1 MQKADQRRSMSRFSR
16 ILLHPALPALMLL
29 AFVVLAG
36 FLWHGIQSQSREQ
49 VRLLLDS
56 EVSSLLRE
64 LEGDLV
70 QNLDALRRMAERR
83 ETTPSLSR
91 ETWRA
96 DARQYIEDF
105 NHYRAIEWIDTDYAI
120 RWVEPREG
128 NYSVIGWNV
137 AFNDQR
143 ARALSESART
153 GQTDFSGIIELE
165 QGGRGLVAYVP
176 IGAGDSHLGFIAGV
190 FELEGL
196 VEALIASRL
205 KGNFRVNILEH
216 GQTEFSVPSDSATD
230 EKLTR
235 TADVNIPG
243 LDWQLQVTPSQRW
256 VSAKQ
261 GLWPMITLLSLT
273 GLGLLIS
280 ALAWSTQ
287 LLLHRNR
294 SLLKTRAA
302 LEEETRE
309 RESIQQDLVRLAST
323 DTLTGL
329 ANRRFFMEDLSHTLS
344 IADRQ
349 LHQVA
354 LITIDLDR
362 FQILNDTLGHQF
374 GDELL
379 IRVAER
385 LNDINDERVLTAY
398 SSGDEF
404 LVCQQHV
411 EDIDEVIHLL
421 GQIRQCFR
429 QPFTVHGEDYAVTA
443 TMGVAVYPQS
453 GLDADTLMRNADV
466 ALYRAKEKGRDLYQ
480 FYTEGMQ
487 DREVHRLELDRDLDQ
502 ALAGDQLALHFQPQL
517 DLATGQVGSVEALI
531 RWHHPTR
538 GLVSP
543 GEFIPLA
550 EESGRIAD
558 IGRWVAIA
566 ACRQLAKWSDGPLSH
581 LRIAINLSGRE
592 LETGTLASQIR
603 DCLTRWDV
611 DPSRLELELTEEVF
625 IASRPENL
633 EQLRELH
640 DVGVHLAIDDFGV
653 GYSSL
658 AYLRDFP
665 VNLLKIDRSFIT
677 RVTDRHD
684 DAVITGAVIQ
694 LSHSLGI
701 QVAAEGVETE
711 AQLSFLRNHHCDL
724 AQGFLIS
731 HPVPADQLEREIR
744 QGHFE
749 TGSLRLSPL
758 NP

>member
-1 MQKADQRRSMSRFSR
+1 MQKADRRQSMSRFSR
-16 ILLHPALPALMLL
+16 TLLHPALPAVMLL
-29 AFVVLAG
+29 SFVVLAG

-49 VRLLLDS
+49 VRLLFES
-56 EVSSLLRE
+56 EVSSLARE
-64 LEGDLV
+64 LEGDFS
-70 QNLDALRRMAERR
+70 QHLDALRRMAERR
-83 ETTPSLSR
+83 SASSRLSQAN
-91 ETWRA
+91 WRA
-96 DARQYIEDF
+96 DARQYIDDF
-105 NHYRAIEWIDTDYAI
+105 NHYRAIEWIDTDHNI
-120 RWVEPREG
+120 RWVEPRDG
-128 NYSVIGWNV
+128 NDSVIGLNV
-137 AFNDQR
+137 AFNDER
-143 ARALSESART
+143 ERALEQSTRT
-153 GQTDFSGIIELE
+153 GQTDFSGILELK
-165 QGGRGLVAYVP
+165 QGGRGLVAYAP
-176 IGAGDSHLGFIAGV
+176 IGANDRNDGFIAGV
-190 FELEGL
+190 FELES
-196 VEALIASRL
+196 LIDTLIISRL
-205 KGNFRVNILEH
+205 KGDFRIDILEDDEA
-216 GQTEFSVPSDSATD
+216 QFSISPDRPTD
-230 EKLTR
+230 DTLTR
-235 TADVNIPG
+235 TVDVAIPG
-243 LDWQLQVTPSQRW
+243 LDWQLRVTPARSW
-256 VSAKQ
+256 VQANQSV
-261 GLWPMITLLSLT
+261 WPLVTLVSLIV
-273 GLGLLIS
+273 LGLLIS
-280 ALAWSTQ
+280 ALGWSTQ
-287 LLLHRNR
+287 LLLRRNR

-349 LHQVA
+349 MHQVA

-385 LNDINDERVLTAY
+385 LNAINDERVLTAY

-421 GQIRQCFR
+421 SQIRQCFR
-429 QPFTVHGEDYAVTA
+429 HAFEVQGEHYTVTA

-453 GLDADTLMRNADV
+453 GLDADTLIRNADV

-487 DREVHRLELDRDLDQ
+487 DREVHRLELDRDLEQ
-502 ALAGDQLALHFQPQL
+502 ALAEDQLVLYFQPQL
-517 DLATGQVGSVEALI
+517 DLATQQVGSVEALI
-531 RWHHPTR
+531 RWQHPTR
-538 GLVSP
+538 GLIPP

-566 ACRQLAKWSDGPLSH
+566 ACRQLADWADGPLGH

-592 LETGTLASQIR
+592 LETGTLAGQIR
-603 DCLTRWDV
+603 DCLTRWQV

-625 IASRPENL
+625 IASQQENL

-640 DVGVHLAIDDFGV
+640 ELGVHLAIDDFGV

-677 RVTDRHD
+677 RVTERHD

-711 AQLSFLRNHHCDL
+711 AQLSFLRSHRCDL

-731 HPVPADQLEREIR
+731 HPVPANQLEREVQ

-758 NP
+758 NT